1 MVLVGILEFA
11 GMVVGLY
18 NTCFTGD
25 TLVATEDGRRRI
37 DQIKVGDKVW
47 AYNPDTG
54 EKELKEVVN
63 VFVKET
69 DEILH
74 LETTDGT
81 IDTTTTHPFYVV
93 GEGWKAAGDLKA
105 GDEIY
110 ALDGSAVTI
119 LSTSLEK
126 LDEPIKVYN
135 LEVADFHT
143 YFVGNTGM
151 LVHNRCGGSG
161 SKETGSSGA
170 ESSSSGGSGSGN
182 SSSNSGGVG
191 NPVNSKGNGSTGK
204 ITPNNLKE
212 QMAMHQ
218 VKSDPLRNARELPF
232 TMNDSR
238 WPGSEGWVKMESVTR
253 MPDGSKVTI
262 HFNYNTVTG
271 AFDDFKFEN

>member
-74 LETTDGT
+74 LKTTDGD

-93 GEGWKAAGDLKA
+93 GQGWTAAGDLNA

-161 SKETGSSGA
+161 SKETGSSDRKGWHTGDPIDKPTYRGTNPSWTTSRHRYWKNEA
-170 ESSSSGGSGSGN
+170 YYNGSGYSPENLERMKRGRAPRRYN
-182 SSSNSGGVG
+182 RR
-191 NPVNSKGNGSTGK
+191 TGK
-204 ITPNNLKE
+204 WESMELHHLDPQRNGGAHSYDNLE
-212 QMAMHQ
+212 R
-218 VKSDPLRNARELPF
+218 L
-232 TMNDSR
+232 
-238 WPGSEGWVKMESVTR
+238 WPEEHAEKDKYRYIGGR
-253 MPDGSKVTI
+253 
-262 HFNYNTVTG
+262 
-271 AFDDFKFEN
+271 

>member
-1 MVLVGILEFA
+1 MALVGIFEFA

-18 NTCFTGD
+18 ATCFTGD
-25 TLVATEDGRRRI
+25 TLVATEDGSRRI

-54 EKELKEVVN
+54 EKELKEVVS

-93 GEGWKAAGDLKA
+93 GQGWTAAGDLKA

-110 ALDGSAVTI
+110 SLDGTTVIINGAN
-119 LSTSLEK
+119 LEK
-126 LDEPIKVYN
+126 LDETIKVYN

-151 LVHNRCGGSG
+151 LVHNRCGADDGVDMSGNPSKKPLNTGKWNKGSFDNAEDSLLKHYAKHG
-161 SKETGSSGA
+161 AEVGATSPEQYLRKAEEFARTAKKGSSKSSVSGA
-170 ESSSSGGSGSGN
+170 
-182 SSSNSGGVG
+182 V
-191 NPVNSKGNGSTGK
+191 
-204 ITPNNLKE
+204 
-212 QMAMHQ
+212 
-218 VKSDPLRNARELPF
+218 
-232 TMNDSR
+232 
-238 WPGSEGWVKMESVTR
+238 EGVTR
-253 MPDGSKVTI
+253 YRKNGKYIDIAPDGSIISFGKV
-262 HFNYNTVTG
+262 
-271 AFDDFKFEN
+271 